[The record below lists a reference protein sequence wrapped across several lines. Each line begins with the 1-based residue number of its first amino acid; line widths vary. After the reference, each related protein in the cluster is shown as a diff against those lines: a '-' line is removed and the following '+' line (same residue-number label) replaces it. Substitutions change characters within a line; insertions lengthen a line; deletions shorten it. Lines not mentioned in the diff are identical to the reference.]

1 MKVQSVMT
9 SNPACCTPSTP
20 LREVAQMMLK
30 NDCGEIPVV
39 ESIDSGRPLGVVT
52 DRDIVVRT
60 LARGR
65 NPMDLAA
72 GDCMSSPAV
81 TVTEDTSL
89 SEVVDLMES
98 RQMRRVLVVDEE
110 GSICGIVAQADIALH
125 GRDKMT
131 GQAVEE
137 ISRKQH

>member
-1 MKVQSVMT
+1 MKVHSVMT

-39 ESIDSGRPLGVVT
+39 ESVDSGRPLGVVT
-52 DRDIVVRT
+52 DRDIVIRT

-81 TVTEDTSL
+81 TTTEDASL
-89 SEVVDLMES
+89 SDVVDLMES
-98 RQMRRVLVVDEE
+98 RQLRRVLVIDGE
-110 GSICGIVAQADIALH
+110 GRICGIVAQADIALH
-125 GRDKMT
+125 GRDKVT
-131 GQAVEE
+131 GDVVEH
-137 ISRKQH
+137 ISRKH

>member
-9 SNPACCTPSTP
+9 ANPACCTPSTP
-20 LREVAQMMLK
+20 LRDVAQMMLK

-39 ESIDSGRPLGVVT
+39 ESTDSGKPLGVVT
-52 DRDIVVRT
+52 DRDIVIRT

-81 TVTEDTSL
+81 TVTENASL

-98 RQMRRVLVVDEE
+98 RQMRRVLVVDDE
-110 GSICGIVAQADIALH
+110 GCICGIVAQADIALH
-125 GRDKMT
+125 GRDKVT
-131 GQAVEE
+131 GETVEQ
-137 ISRKQH
+137 ISRKH